1 MVLMATHRSA
11 LSNISAQACIAPV
24 HPSCYL
30 QYAGH
35 PLENLLSKNKL
46 HNKHII
52 YAPKRA
58 YMTAAHTSHTATSL
72 KTDENLLN
80 MSQTRKKKNG

>member
-11 LSNISAQACIAPV
+11 LYKNTAQAYNASV
-24 HPSCYL
+24 RPSYYL
-30 QYAGH
+30 YSSRS
-35 PLENLLSKNKL
+35 PLENLRAKNKL
-46 HNKHII
+46 HNITTK
-52 YAPKRA
+52 YPTGRA
-58 YMTAAHTSHTATSL
+58 SLMAAHTSHIATSL